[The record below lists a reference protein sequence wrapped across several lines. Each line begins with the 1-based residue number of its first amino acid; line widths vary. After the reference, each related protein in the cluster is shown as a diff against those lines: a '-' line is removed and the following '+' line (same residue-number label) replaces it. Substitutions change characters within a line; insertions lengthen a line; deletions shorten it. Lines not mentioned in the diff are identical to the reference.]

1 MATGNAVAQQAPSP
15 REVVANL
22 QATLAKYEPHL
33 RNLLP
38 PNVDPSRLTRL
49 AVVAASKNP
58 DLLNCSAQSIVLA
71 VLRVAQLNLELGVT
85 AHLVPYGKEVQCIVD
100 YKGTIELAMRSGYV
114 KSVDAWVVYEHD
126 VFEVTYG
133 TDPAIVHHPNMK
145 DRGAAVGVYAVY
157 TLQDGIKKFDYMT
170 TTEVETI
177 RNGRMGPWSNHWGEM
192 AKKTVIRRTGKLVPQ
207 SPEMSAAWAMHDRSE
222 GYQTANPLLDEGEAI
237 VTNISQSVI
246 DVGGNS

>member
-1 MATGNAVAQQAPSP
+1 MATGNAVAQQTPSS
-15 REVVANL
+15 REVMTKL
-22 QATLAKYEPHL
+22 QDTLTRYEPHL
-33 RNLLP
+33 RSLLP
-38 PNVDPSRLTRL
+38 GNVDPARLTRL

-71 VLRVAQLNLELGVT
+71 VLRIAQLNLELGVT
-85 AHLVPYGKEVQCIVD
+85 AHLVPYGKEAQCIVD

-114 KSVDAWVVYEHD
+114 KSVDAWVVHEHD

-157 TLQDGIKKFDYMT
+157 TLADGIKKFDFMT
-170 TTEVETI
+170 TAEVETI

-207 SPEMSAAWAMHDRSE
+207 SPEMSAAWAMQDRSE
-222 GYQTANPLLDEGEAI
+222 GYTVSNPLLDEGEA
-237 VTNISQSVI
+237 VVAAVNII
-246 DVGGNS
+246 DAELGGSN